1 MSEQIKVLLSFDIR
15 PGYENAYRRFVMEE
29 LLPGAQELGLA
40 PTDIWHTAY
49 GKYPDRLIG
58 FVVDELATVRTAR
71 ENPAWRNLMQR
82 LEKCARNIGVRVVP
96 LSGGFQW

>member
-15 PGYENAYRRFVMEE
+15 PGYENAYQRFVLEE
-29 LLPGAQELGLA
+29 LLPTAQELGLA

-71 ENPAWRNLMQR
+71 ESQAWRNVMKG
-82 LEKCARNIGVRVVP
+82 LEKYARNIGVRVVP
-96 LSGGFQW
+96 LRGGFQW